1 MKQNKYTLGLDLGTN
16 SIGWVLIE
24 PGKSSKKHIVD
35 LGVRCFEAG
44 MNINEATGK
53 RDSHALERR
62 MARGRRRNLSRRQ
75 MRKETTRK
83 RLAEANLLPL
93 GKPNH
98 KDDTWRGMLDLD
110 PYSLRAKAL
119 DEKLERY
126 ELGRVFYHLAQRRG
140 FLSNRKAGKSDKEEG
155 VVKEGIKALSA
166 EMEESRARTLG
177 EYFNML
183 DPHAQRIRTR
193 YTHRQWY
200 LDEFNAIWQAQKMH
214 YGDVL
219 TDELHK
225 KLKKAIFY
233 QRPLKSVEKFIGH
246 CALEKGRRRAPMA
259 CLAAQ
264 RLRYMQDLCHLR
276 VVSPEY
282 ESRPI
287 TADEFELLR
296 RELEVSSRLTFSQ
309 ARKRLGIKRGFKFN
323 LEGGDRKD
331 LKGNTTVAKIME
343 AIGSRWLNLNSDE
356 QNMMVEDLMSF
367 TSEEALE
374 KRARKFWKMAPEEA
388 EAFSSID
395 LEEGYSSFSRKA
407 ISKILPLLKPGCSI
421 AEAVN
426 EAYPDRGNAAAVDIL
441 PPLEDL
447 RNPVVQR
454 TLAETRRLVNAI
466 IAKHGKPARIHIEL
480 ARDLK
485 MPSKIREEQIRRMR
499 AREKERKDAVARI
512 IKEMDIVEP
521 KRSAIEKVL
530 LAEECGWECPYTGNP
545 FKMSD
550 LLGGQPTVDIEHIIP
565 FSRSF
570 DNSFANKT
578 LCDVHENREVKR
590 NRTPWEA
597 YGSTDKYDDILE
609 RVRRF
614 TGAFAKVKLERF
626 SQKEVAAEDAF
637 IEQYSSR
644 QLNDTRYISSKAVE
658 YLGQLYGAEWRKCI
672 TCVNGQTT
680 AYFRNA
686 WELNKLLNTENL
698 KNRDDHRH
706 HAIDAMVVALTNQ
719 HNITALNTASKYSTD
734 RGDFYE
740 YQPGRF
746 RDMPEP
752 WPGFLKEF
760 SDALGRVIVSHR
772 VSRRT
777 NGQLHKDTVYG
788 FIKSKEH
795 NDELR
800 PVVRTPLA
808 SLTEPDIRKKLI
820 VDPVIRAKVEEVL
833 AEKGQP
839 PAKAFADRADH
850 PVIVHPNGQK
860 QVVHKVRVYQSVTP
874 VEISDVPPRHM
885 ALGNNHHL
893 AIYAGKN
900 RKGEEVWNCEVVPL
914 LEVKRRVAS
923 GKDAVRKTNERSD
936 PLVFSLAI
944 GDTVKMM
951 WQGEEVIAVVQKLCH
966 MPYPDYYFKLHND
979 ARMAKERKGC
989 EIRVQSD
996 MKLRDEARIQKLAV
1010 TPLGEIHPAND

>member
-1 MKQNKYTLGLDLGTN
+1 
-16 SIGWVLIE
+16 
-24 PGKSSKKHIVD
+24 
-35 LGVRCFEAG
+35 
-44 MNINEATGK
+44 
-53 RDSHALERR
+53 
-62 MARGRRRNLSRRQ
+62 
-75 MRKETTRK
+75 
-83 RLAEANLLPL
+83 
-93 GKPNH
+93 
-98 KDDTWRGMLDLD
+98 
-110 PYSLRAKAL
+110 
-119 DEKLERY
+119 
-126 ELGRVFYHLAQRRG
+126 
-140 FLSNRKAGKSDKEEG
+140 
-155 VVKEGIKALSA
+155 
-166 EMEESRARTLG
+166 MEESRARTLG

-183 DPHAQRIRTR
+183 DAHAQRIRTR

-200 LDEFNAIWQAQKMH
+200 VDEFNAIWTAQKV
-214 YGDVL
+214 YYYDVL
-219 TDELHK
+219 TDGLYK

-246 CALEKGRRRAPMA
+246 CELEKNRRRAPIS

-276 VVSPEY
+276 VVGPDY
-282 ESRPI
+282 ETRPI
-287 TADEFELLR
+287 TAEEFGQLQ
-296 RELEVSSRLTFSQ
+296 RELEISSRLTFAQ
-309 ARKRLGIKRGFKFN
+309 AKKLLGIKKGFKFN
-323 LEGGDRKD
+323 LEEGDRKD
-331 LKGNTTVAKIME
+331 LRGNTTVAKIMD
-343 AIGSRWLNLNSDE
+343 AIGSRWLNLTSDE
-356 QNMMVEDLMSF
+356 QNLMVEDLMSF

-374 KRARKFWKMAPEEA
+374 KRARKFWKMSPAEA

-395 LEEGYSSFSRKA
+395 LEEGYSGFSRIA
-407 ISKILPLLKPGCSI
+407 ISKILPLLKPGYSI

-426 EAYPDRGNAAAVDIL
+426 EAYPDRGNADAIDIL

-447 RNPVVQR
+447 RNPIVQR

-466 IAKHGKPARIHIEL
+466 ISKHGKPANIHIEL

-485 MPSKIREEQIRRMR
+485 MPSKIREEQIKRMR
-499 AREKERKDAVARI
+499 AREKERNNAVARI
-512 IKEMDIVEP
+512 IKEMGIQEP
-521 KRSAIEKVL
+521 KQSAIEKVL
-530 LAEECGWECPYTGNP
+530 LAEECGWECPYTGKR
-545 FKMSD
+545 FGMAD
-550 LLGGQPTVDIEHIIP
+550 LLGEHPSMDVEHIIP

-578 LCDVHENREVKR
+578 LCDVKENREVKR
-590 NRTPWEA
+590 NKTPWEA
-597 YGSTDKYDDILE
+597 YGSSGRHDEILG
-609 RVRRF
+609 RVRQF
-614 TGAFAKVKLERF
+614 GGSFSKVKLEKF
-626 SQKEVAAEDAF
+626 SLKEVAAEDAF
-637 IEQYSSR
+637 MEQYSSR

-658 YLGQLYGAEWRKCI
+658 YLGKLYGAEWRKRI

-680 AYFRNA
+680 SYFRNA
-686 WELNKLLNTENL
+686 WELNRLLNTENL

-760 SDALGRVIVSHR
+760 GEALGGVVVSHR

-788 FIKSKEH
+788 FIRSKEH

-820 VDPVIRAKVEEVL
+820 VDPVIRAKVEEIL
-833 AEKGQP
+833 AKKGLP
-839 PAKAFADRADH
+839 PAKVFADRADH

-860 QVVHKVRVYQSVTP
+860 QIVHKVRVYQSVTP
-874 VEISDVPPRHM
+874 VEISGDPPKHM

-900 RKGEEVWNCEVVPL
+900 KKGEEVWNCEVVPL
-914 LEVKRRVAS
+914 LEVKRRVAA
-923 GKDAVRKTNERSD
+923 GEDAVRKTNERSE

-944 GDTVKMM
+944 GDTVKMR
-951 WQGEEVIAVVQKLCH
+951 WQGEEIVAVVQKLCAS
-966 MPYPDYYFKLHND
+966 PSPDYHFKLHND
-979 ARMAKERKGC
+979 ARMVKDRKDD
-989 EIRVQSD
+989 EIRIRSD
-996 MKLRDEARIQKLAV
+996 VKMRNEFCVQKLAID
-1010 TPLGEIHPAND
+1010 PLGAIHPAND